1 MKIWSKLGSR
11 QKEQKI
17 LPGSDRKWIIVSL
30 IGVIGFLTAGV
41 LFAVINGMSNT
52 WQFLLG
58 INLLIMAGLFKT
70 CKGGLNIKKTS
81 KQKIKPEDN
90 SEYQFSLSEDN
101 AYLK

>member
-1 MKIWSKLGSR
+1 MNLWSKLGSR
-11 QKEQKI
+11 KKEKKI
-17 LPGSDRKWIIVSL
+17 LPDTDRKWVIVSL

-58 INLLIMAGLFKT
+58 INLLILAGLFKT
-70 CKGGLNIKKTS
+70 CKVGLNIKKTN

-90 SEYQFSLSEDN
+90 SEFQFSLSDDN
-101 AYLK
+101 TYLK